1 MQDQMTLANEQI
13 RSPQVRLIG
22 DDGANLG
29 VIPTREAQ
37 RQAYQVGLDLVVIN
51 PQSDPM
57 VAKILD
63 LGRYL
68 YDMKREAKERA
79 RRSRESEILI
89 KEIQLRPV
97 TDTHDIEIK
106 AKNARGFLAEGN
118 KVKVIIKFRGRE
130 MSHTQLGFEAIQNFL
145 AAVGPHRFEREPSMM
160 GKSILAIL
168 IPALPVKE

>member
-1 MQDQMTLANEQI
+1 MQEQQALANEQI
-13 RSPQVRLIG
+13 RAPQVRLIG

-29 VIPTREAQ
+29 VIPTKEAQ

-51 PQSDPM
+51 PQADPM
-57 VAKILD
+57 VVKFLD
-63 LGRYL
+63 LGKYL

-79 RRSRESEILI
+79 RKSRESEVII

-106 AKNARGFLAEGN
+106 AKNARGFLADGN

-130 MSHTQLGFEAIQNFL
+130 MSHTQLGFEAIQSFL
-145 AAVGPHRFEREPSMM
+145 TAVGECRFEKEPAMM
-160 GKSILAIL
+160 GKSIITIL
-168 IPALPVKE
+168 MPPLPVKE